1 MRRQALAGLVAVM
14 LAFSA
19 APSFAENRVAL
30 VIGNG
35 AYEHAPR
42 LTNPANDAADVSA
55 ALKRSGFETIL
66 ATDLNKA
73 AMDEVTIRFARAARG
88 ADVALFYYSGHA
100 LQFAGINYLA
110 PIDARLTD
118 EADLRRMVRLDE
130 MVQDLQQAKNLR
142 ILVMDACR
150 DNPLAEQLK
159 RSLGTTRALSLQN
172 GLAKIDSPEGM
183 IVAYATQ
190 AGRTAEDGV
199 GRNSPYTA
207 AFLKNIEAK
216 DEIGTIFRR
225 VSADVYTA
233 TRQTQLPELSLSL
246 IGEFYLNGKVQ
257 ITVTGPPAAADP
269 CAAASEHWKSA
280 ETIGTIEAYQDHM
293 MRFAG
298 CAFAG
303 LAKVRI
309 DSLKGKIAAKTPGK
323 SGESSSVSNNAA
335 PTVSV
340 PAPTPPLIASA
351 ESFSAEAVPFVSA
364 KTRTVLANEYAPA
377 APNKALALNI
387 TGYNAFVVAQNSEEA
402 AKTAALE
409 QCKQRVDAG
418 RSIRK
423 CEIYAIGDRVVFP
436 HGRPPLPQWPWIR
449 HDPSTEKPFVAK
461 YLPLISDAA
470 KASFAATYPQARK
483 PKSIAVSPKGLFY
496 YHAGAES
503 VEDVTRRS
511 LESCGAL
518 TGVACMIVALD
529 DAFVVPVP
537 TTSKAT
543 GFFEAVTNPSIARD
557 ARNDVANKL
566 AEVPSGWNVVAVG
579 AAGRPG
585 LGLRG
590 TNEASAV
597 SEALADCAKHDSDC
611 HVIAIGRFTVEPN

>member
-1 MRRQALAGLVAVM
+1 MRRQALAALVAAM
-14 LAFSA
+14 LAISA

-100 LQFAGINYLA
+100 LQFSGVNYLA
-110 PIDARLTD
+110 PIDSRLTD

-130 MVQDLQQAKNLR
+130 MVQDLQQAKSLR

-150 DNPLAEQLK
+150 DNPLSEQLK

-190 AGRTAEDGV
+190 AGRTAEDGN
-199 GRNSPYTA
+199 GRNSPYTT

-225 VSADVYTA
+225 VSADVYAA

-257 ITVTGPPAAADP
+257 ITVTAPQAPADP
-269 CAAASEHWKSA
+269 CAAASEHWKSV
-280 ETIGTIEAYQDHM
+280 ELIGTIDAYQDHM
-293 MRFAG
+293 ARFAG

-309 DSLKGKIAAKTPGK
+309 ESLKGKAAA
-323 SGESSSVSNNAA
+323 NNAA
-335 PTVSV
+335 PTASV
-340 PAPTPPLIASA
+340 PTTAPLMASA
-351 ESFSAEAVPFVSA
+351 ESFSAEAVPFVST
-364 KTRTVLANEYAPA
+364 KTRIALANEYAQA
-377 APNKALALNI
+377 GPNKALAINM
-387 TGYNAFVVAQNSEEA
+387 TGYNAFVVAQPDQTA

-409 QCKQRVDAG
+409 QCQQRADAG

-423 CEIYAIGDRVVFP
+423 CEIYAIGDKVVFP
-436 HGRPPLPQWPWIR
+436 HGRPPVPQWPWVR
-449 HDPSTEKPFVAK
+449 RDPSTEKPFVAK
-461 YLPLISDAA
+461 DLPLIPDAA
-470 KASFAATYPQARK
+470 KASFATTYPPARK

-496 YHAGAES
+496 YMAGTDS
-503 VEDVTRRS
+503 VEDATRRS

-518 TGVACMIVALD
+518 SGDACMVVAVD
-529 DAFVVPVP
+529 DVFVVPVP
-537 TTSKAT
+537 TTLKAI
-543 GFFEAVTNPSIARD
+543 GFFDAVTNSSIARD
-557 ARNDVANKL
+557 ARNDLANKL
-566 AEVPSGWNVVAVG
+566 AEASSGWNAVATG
-579 AAGRPG
+579 TAGRPG
-585 LGLRG
+585 LGLKASS
-590 TNEASAV
+590 EANAV
-597 SEALADCAKHDSDC
+597 SEAVADCAKRDSDC
-611 HVIAIGRFTVEPN
+611 RVIAILPFSVGLN

>member
-1 MRRQALAGLVAVM
+1 MRRQALAALVAVI
-14 LAFSA
+14 LAISV
-19 APSFAENRVAL
+19 APSFAESRVAL

-35 AYEHAPR
+35 AYQHAPR
-42 LTNPANDAADVSA
+42 LTNPANDAADVMA
-55 ALKRSGFETIL
+55 ALKRSGFETIF
-66 ATDLNKA
+66 ATDLDKA
-73 AMDEVTIRFARAARG
+73 AMDEVTIRFARAARA

-100 LQFAGINYLA
+100 LQFAGVNYLA
-110 PIDARLTD
+110 PIDTRLVD

-142 ILVMDACR
+142 ILVVDACR

-159 RSLGTTRALSLQN
+159 RSLGTTRALPLQR

-190 AGRTAEDGV
+190 AGRTAEDGD

-225 VSADVYTA
+225 ISAEVYTA

-246 IGEFYLNGKVQ
+246 IREFYLNGKLQ
-257 ITVTGPPAAADP
+257 ITVTKPPAPADP

-280 ETIGTIEAYQDHM
+280 ESIGTIEAYQDHVT
-293 MRFAG
+293 RFPA

-309 DSLKGKIAAKTPGK
+309 ESLKGKTAAKGK
-323 SGESSSVSNNAA
+323 SEESSSASNNAA
-335 PTVSV
+335 PIVLPT
-340 PAPTPPLIASA
+340 PTPPLIASA

-364 KTRTVLANEYAPA
+364 KTRVALASGYARA
-377 APNKALALNI
+377 APSKALAINM
-387 TGYNAFVVAQNSEEA
+387 TGYNAFVVAQHDEEA

-409 QCKQRVDAG
+409 QCKQRADAG

-423 CEIYAIGDRVVFP
+423 CEIYAVGDRVVFP
-436 HGRPPLPQWPWIR
+436 HGRPPVPQWPWIR

-461 YLPLISDAA
+461 DLPLISDAA
-470 KASFAATYPQARK
+470 KASFATTYPQSRK

-496 YHAGAES
+496 YHAGTES
-503 VEDVTRRS
+503 VEDATRRS

-518 TGVACMIVALD
+518 AGVACMIVALD
-529 DAFVVPVP
+529 DVFVVPVP

-543 GFFEAVTNPSIARD
+543 GFFEAAINSSIARD

-585 LGLRG
+585 LGLMA
-590 TNEASAV
+590 TNEANAV

-611 HVIAIGRFTVEPN
+611 HVIAIGPFTVEPN

>member
-1 MRRQALAGLVAVM
+1 MRRQALAALAAAV
-14 LAFSA
+14 LAISA

-42 LTNPANDAADVSA
+42 LPNPANDAADVSA

-66 ATDLNKA
+66 AIDLNKA

-100 LQFAGINYLA
+100 LQFAGVNYLA

-130 MVQDLQQAKNLR
+130 MVQDLQQAKSLR

-190 AGRTAEDGV
+190 AGHTAEDGV

-257 ITVTGPPAAADP
+257 ITVTGPSAPADP
-269 CAAASEHWKSA
+269 CAAASEHWKSV
-280 ETIGTIEAYQDHM
+280 ESIGTIDAYQDHIA
-293 MRFAG
+293 RFAG

-309 DSLKGKIAAKTPGK
+309 EGLKEKAAA
-323 SGESSSVSNNAA
+323 NNAA

-340 PAPTPPLIASA
+340 PTLTPPLIASA
-351 ESFSAEAVPFVSA
+351 ESFSAETVPFVSTQ
-364 KTRTVLANEYAPA
+364 TRVALANEYSQAG
-377 APNKALALNI
+377 PNKALAINM
-387 TGYNAFVVAQNSEEA
+387 TGYNAFVVAQPDQAA

-409 QCKQRVDAG
+409 QCQKRADAG
-418 RSIRK
+418 HSIRK

-436 HGRPPLPQWPWIR
+436 RGRPPVPQWPWVR
-449 HDPSTEKPFVAK
+449 RDPSTEKPFVAK
-461 YLPLISDAA
+461 DLPLIPNAA
-470 KASFAATYPQARK
+470 KASFATTYPASRK
-483 PKSIAVSPKGLFY
+483 SKSIAVAPNGLFY
-496 YHAGAES
+496 YHGGAES
-503 VEDVTRRS
+503 AEDATRRS

-518 TGVACMIVALD
+518 AGVACVIVALD
-529 DAFVVPVP
+529 DVFVVPVP

-543 GFFEAVTNPSIARD
+543 GFFDAVTNSSIARD

-566 AEVPSGWNVVAVG
+566 AEVSSGWNVVAVG

>member
-1 MRRQALAGLVAVM
+1 MRRQALAALAAVM
-14 LAFSA
+14 LAISA

-35 AYEHAPR
+35 AYEHTPR

-73 AMDEVTIRFARAARG
+73 AMDEVTIRFARAART

-100 LQFAGINYLA
+100 LQFAGVNYLA
-110 PIDARLTD
+110 PIDTQLVD

-130 MVQDLQQAKNLR
+130 ILQDLQQAKNLR
-142 ILVMDACR
+142 ILVVDACR

-159 RSLGTTRALSLQN
+159 RSLGTTRALPLQR
-172 GLAKIDSPEGM
+172 GLAKMDSPEGM

-190 AGRTAEDGV
+190 AGRTAEDGD

-225 VSADVYTA
+225 ISADVYTA

-257 ITVTGPPAAADP
+257 ITVTPAPADP
-269 CAAASEHWKSA
+269 CAAASEHWKSS
-280 ETIGTIEAYQDHM
+280 ESIGTVEAYQDHIA
-293 MRFAG
+293 RFPG

-309 DSLKGKIAAKTPGK
+309 ESLKGKTAAKTPGK
-323 SGESSSVSNNAA
+323 SEESSSAINK
-335 PTVSV
+335 PTVPV
-340 PAPTPPLIASA
+340 PTPAPPLIASA
-351 ESFSAEAVPFVSA
+351 ESFSAEAVPFVSS
-364 KTRTVLANEYAPA
+364 KTRTALADEYARA
-377 APNKALALNI
+377 GPNKALAINM
-387 TGYNAFVVAQNSEEA
+387 TGYNAFVVAEKDEETA
-402 AKTAALE
+402 RTAALQ
-409 QCKQRVDAG
+409 QCQQRADAG

-423 CEIYAIGDRVVFP
+423 CELYAVGDKVVFP
-436 HGRPPLPQWPWIR
+436 HGRPPLPQWPWVR
-449 HDPSTEKPFVAK
+449 HDPSTERPFVGK
-461 YLPLISDAA
+461 DLPLMSDAA
-470 KASFAATYPQARK
+470 KASFATSYPQLRK
-483 PKSIAVSPKGLFY
+483 SKAIAVSPKGGLFY
-496 YHAGAES
+496 YHAGVES

-518 TGVACMIVALD
+518 AGVACMIVALD
-529 DAFVVPVP
+529 DVFVVAVP

-543 GFFEAVTNPSIARD
+543 GFFEAATHPSIARD

-566 AEVPSGWNVVAVG
+566 AEAPSGWNAVAVG
-579 AAGRPG
+579 ASGRPG
-585 LGLRG
+585 LGLRA
-590 TNEASAV
+590 TNEANAV
-597 SEALADCAKHDSDC
+597 SDALADCAKHDSDC
-611 HVIAIGRFTVEPN
+611 HVIAIGPFTVEPN

>member
-1 MRRQALAGLVAVM
+1 
-14 LAFSA
+14 
-19 APSFAENRVAL
+19 
-30 VIGNG
+30 
-35 AYEHAPR
+35 
-42 LTNPANDAADVSA
+42 
-55 ALKRSGFETIL
+55 
-66 ATDLNKA
+66 
-73 AMDEVTIRFARAARG
+73 
-88 ADVALFYYSGHA
+88 
-100 LQFAGINYLA
+100 
-110 PIDARLTD
+110 
-118 EADLRRMVRLDE
+118 MVRLDE
-130 MVQDLQQAKNLR
+130 MVQDLQQAKSLR

-257 ITVTGPPAAADP
+257 ITVTGPSAPADP
-269 CAAASEHWKSA
+269 CAAASEHWKSV
-280 ETIGTIEAYQDHM
+280 ESIGTIDAYQDHTA
-293 MRFAG
+293 RFAG

-309 DSLKGKIAAKTPGK
+309 EGLKGKAAT
-323 SGESSSVSNNAA
+323 NNAA

-340 PAPTPPLIASA
+340 PTLTPPLIASA
-351 ESFSAEAVPFVSA
+351 ESFSAETVPFVSTQ
-364 KTRTVLANEYAPA
+364 TRVALANEYSQAG
-377 APNKALALNI
+377 PNKALAINM
-387 TGYNAFVVAQNSEEA
+387 TGYNAFVVAQPDQAA

-409 QCKQRVDAG
+409 QCQKRADAG
-418 RSIRK
+418 HSIRK

-436 HGRPPLPQWPWIR
+436 RGRPPVPQWPWVR
-449 HDPSTEKPFVAK
+449 RDPSTEKPFVAK
-461 YLPLISDAA
+461 DLPLIPNAA
-470 KASFAATYPQARK
+470 KASFATTYPASRK
-483 PKSIAVSPKGLFY
+483 SKSIAVAPNGLFY
-496 YHAGAES
+496 YHGGAES
-503 VEDVTRRS
+503 AEDSTRRS

-518 TGVACMIVALD
+518 AGVACVIVALD
-529 DAFVVPVP
+529 DVFVVPVP

-543 GFFEAVTNPSIARD
+543 GFFDAVTNSSIARD

-566 AEVPSGWNVVAVG
+566 AEVSSGWNVVAVG

>member
-1 MRRQALAGLVAVM
+1 MRRQALAALIAVM
-14 LAFSA
+14 LGIGA
-19 APSFAENRVAL
+19 APSFADNRVAL

-35 AYEHAPR
+35 AYQHTPR
-42 LTNPANDAADVSA
+42 LTNPANDAADVAA

-73 AMDEVTIRFARAARG
+73 AMDEVTIRFARAARA

-100 LQFAGINYLA
+100 LQFAGVNYLA
-110 PIDARLTD
+110 PIDTRLVD

-130 MVQDLQQAKNLR
+130 ILQDLQQAKNLR

-159 RSLGTTRALSLQN
+159 RSLGTTRALPLQR
-172 GLAKIDSPEGM
+172 GLAKMDSPEGM
-183 IVAYATQ
+183 IIAYATQ
-190 AGRTAEDGV
+190 AGRTAEDGD

-225 VSADVYTA
+225 ISADVYTA

-257 ITVTGPPAAADP
+257 ITVTPAPADP

-280 ETIGTIEAYQDHM
+280 EAIGTMEAYQDHM
-293 MRFAG
+293 TRFPG

-309 DSLKGKIAAKTPGK
+309 ESLKGKPAAKTPGK
-323 SGESSSVSNNAA
+323 SEESSSANNHPP

-340 PAPTPPLIASA
+340 PTPTPALIASA

-364 KTRTVLANEYAPA
+364 KTRAALANEYVPSP
-377 APNKALALNI
+377 PNKALAINM
-387 TGYNAFVVAQNSEEA
+387 TGYNAFVVAEKDEEA
-402 AKTAALE
+402 AKTGALQ
-409 QCKQRVDAG
+409 QCQQRADAG

-436 HGRPPLPQWPWIR
+436 HGRPALPQWPWVR
-449 HDPSTEKPFVAK
+449 HDPSTEKPFVGK
-461 YLPLISDAA
+461 DLPLMSDAA
-470 KASFAATYPQARK
+470 KASFAATYPQLRK
-483 PKSIAVSPKGLFY
+483 SKSIAVSPKGGLFY

-503 VEDVTRRS
+503 VEDVTRRT

-518 TGVACMIVALD
+518 AGVACMIVALD
-529 DAFVVPVP
+529 DVFVVPVP

-543 GFFEAVTNPSIARD
+543 GFFEAATHPSIARD

-566 AEVPSGWNVVAVG
+566 AEVPSGWNAVAVG
-579 AAGRPG
+579 ASGRPG
-585 LGLRG
+585 LGLRA
-590 TNEASAV
+590 TNEANAV
-597 SEALADCAKHDSDC
+597 SDALADCAKHDSDC
-611 HVIAIGRFTVEPN
+611 RVIAIGPFTVEPN